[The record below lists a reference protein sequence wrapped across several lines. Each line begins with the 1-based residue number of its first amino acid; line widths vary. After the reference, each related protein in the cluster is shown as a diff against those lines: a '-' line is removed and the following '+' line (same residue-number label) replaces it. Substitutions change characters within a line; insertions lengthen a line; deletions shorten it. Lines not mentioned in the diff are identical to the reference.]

1 MNNRND
7 GGKQNLFE
15 ILNAIQNHIRL
26 QDTKAEGLLTAIG
39 IIFSFSLFSI
49 DAIINKSSNIK
60 ILIYIFGALY
70 LLSFLISIILLI
82 VSLFPMRRKEDKE
95 LLFPLY
101 AIDIYKM
108 STKDDF
114 EKQIIKEI
122 NENVLLSQIKACS
135 KISYIKENCVRF
147 SVFTIAAS
155 VVFLVAGIVLLVAL

>member
-1 MNNRND
+1 MNNDINY
-7 GGKQNLFE
+7 KPNLFE
-15 ILNAIQNHIRL
+15 ILDAIQNHIRL

-39 IIFSFSLFSI
+39 IIFSFSMFSI

-108 STKDDF
+108 NTKDDF
-114 EKQIIKEI
+114 NKQIRKEI
-122 NENVLLSQIKACS
+122 NEDVLLSQIKACS

-147 SVFTIAAS
+147 SAFTIAAS
-155 VVFLVAGIVLLVAL
+155 VVFLIVGIVLLIAL